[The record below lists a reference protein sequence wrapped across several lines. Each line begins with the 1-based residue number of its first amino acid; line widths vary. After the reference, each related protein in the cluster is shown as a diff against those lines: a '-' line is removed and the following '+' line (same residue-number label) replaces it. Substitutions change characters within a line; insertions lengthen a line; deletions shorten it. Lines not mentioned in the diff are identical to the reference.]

1 MFEIFIF
8 CPKNQLWFPEKNCRF
23 FWVKNSWKCCGF
35 GHFSCWQLW
44 FHEKNFQKII
54 DKRSDAVHPTMEALH
69 EKILESELQW
79 SWSLTTTSITASL
92 WLGRCITSLRHLLP
106 FRICLGILAVIFLKH
121 IKKTK
126 KVFISLFKNHSKT
139 KLVSDIMF
147 ENPFKKYNFD
157 YFWRKIWNV
166 SKIEN
171 HVIFLHENF
180 NDLFW
185 VDILRLC
192 IGRLR
197 RH

>member
-1 MFEIFIF
+1 MQRGQI
-8 CPKNQLWFPEKNCRF
+8 
-23 FWVKNSWKCCGF
+23 FWVEKLLEEAKKTNTEICYSLTLKILRYK
-35 GHFSCWQLW
+35 SCWGS
-44 FHEKNFQKII
+44 FFQA
-54 DKRSDAVHPTMEALH
+54 SAL
-69 EKILESELQW
+69 LQW

-180 NDLFW
+180 NDFFW
-185 VDILRLC
+185 ADILRLC